1 LKESGFPFPET
12 DPKKQTAAVMNFV
25 NLAILKYKIKLK
37 ILILARNN
45 NHEAERS
52 EAEMPDIYYFNCT

>member
-1 LKESGFPFPET
+1 
-12 DPKKQTAAVMNFV
+12 MNFV

-45 NHEAERS
+45 NHEAELKGRIFIILTV
-52 EAEMPDIYYFNCT
+52 PDSLHSKYFKKRMNI